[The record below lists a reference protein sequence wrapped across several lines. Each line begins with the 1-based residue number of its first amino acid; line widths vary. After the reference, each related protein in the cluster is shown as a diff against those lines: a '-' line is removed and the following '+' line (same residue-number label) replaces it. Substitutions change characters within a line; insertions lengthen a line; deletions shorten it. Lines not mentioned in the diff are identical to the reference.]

1 MSRKEKQEIKEELI
15 KLRDSL
21 SQDVRDLEEVSD

>member
-1 MSRKEKQEIKEELI
+1 MTDKMKKELKEELI

-21 SQDVRDLEEVSD
+21 SQDVKDLEEVSD